1 MASEPQRDDCPWV
14 PVEGWKQVEEMAERV
29 DLELLLYCGREE
41 DRPKRLIQRS
51 QEAIRLSKRLMKLLS
66 GVETPQGVMAFA
78 EKPEWGWEELAP
90 MVLYLEG
97 AQDPGNL
104 GTLLRT
110 AQATA
115 SSIVTGPKCVSF
127 FNRKV
132 VRASSAALFSTPFRQ
147 GVPVEELTR
156 RGYGLWAAEQGA
168 GESLFSLQ
176 FELPLAVVLGGEG
189 PGLSP
194 EALSAASLRLH
205 LPMQPGC
212 ESLNLSVAGSLILY
226 WAYQQRGAKGA
237 EGAMS

>member
-1 MASEPQRDDCPWV
+1 
-14 PVEGWKQVEEMAERV
+14 MAERV
-29 DLELLLYCGREE
+29 DLELLLYCGKEE
-41 DRPKRLIQRS
+41 DRLKRLIQRS

-66 GVETPQGVMAFA
+66 GVETPQGVMAFVK
-78 EKPEWGWEELAP
+78 KPEWGWKELAP

-97 AQDPGNL
+97 VQDPGNL

-115 SSIVTGPKCVSF
+115 SSIVTGPESVSF

-147 GVPVEELTR
+147 AVPVEELTR
-156 RGYGLWAAEQGA
+156 RGYGLWAAEQQA

-176 FELPLAVVLGGEG
+176 FELPLAVMLGGEG

-194 EALSAASLRLH
+194 EALSAASHRLH

-226 WAYQQRGAKGA
+226 QAYRQRGGRGA
-237 EGAMS
+237 EGARAEAEGAVS